1 MDLGEIRNNLVSNG
15 LRVTPQRV
23 AVMEAIITLNNHP
36 TADAII
42 RFIQENHP
50 NVAIGT
56 VYKILDIL
64 AEHGLIR
71 RVKTENDVMRYDAIL
86 EKHHHLYCA
95 ESDRIED
102 YFDEELNQLLA
113 DYFNKHNIKGFKI
126 EDVKLQIIGK
136 FKDKKKI
143 SQ

>member
-1 MDLGEIRNNLVSNG
+1 
-15 LRVTPQRV
+15 
-23 AVMEAIITLNNHP
+23 MEAILIMNNHP
-36 TADAII
+36 TTDAII
-42 RFIQENHP
+42 RFIQEHHP

-64 AEHGLIR
+64 VEHGLLR

-102 YFDEELNQLLA
+102 YFDEELNSILE
-113 DYFNKHNIKGFKI
+113 DYFSKHNIKGFKI
-126 EDVKLQIIGK
+126 EDMKLQLIGK
-136 FKDKKKI
+136 FHDKKKI
-143 SQ
+143 T